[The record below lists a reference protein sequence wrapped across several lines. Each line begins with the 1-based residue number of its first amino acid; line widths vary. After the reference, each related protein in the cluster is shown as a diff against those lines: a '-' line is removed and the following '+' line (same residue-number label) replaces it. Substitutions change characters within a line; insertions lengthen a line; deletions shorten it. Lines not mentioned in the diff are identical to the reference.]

1 MDAIYKDN
9 KTELH
14 LVRANTN
21 VEFNELQKK
30 CQNICKEFPSLF
42 KRRVGCLRN
51 AKLDIK
57 FMFDA
62 KLKFCKP
69 RSVPLAL
76 QEDLNAAYDIGIK
89 RGIWKPVKFNR
100 WGTPVVPIRKVALQ
114 GRKAALRVCRDYS
127 VTVLVS

>member
-14 LVRANTN
+14 LVRANTD

-51 AKLDIK
+51 VKLDIK
-57 FMFDA
+57 FKFDA
-62 KLKFCKP
+62 KPKFCKP

-89 RGIWKPVKFNR
+89 RDIWKPVKFNR
-100 WGTPVVPIRKVALQ
+100 WGTPAVPIRKVAL
-114 GRKAALRVCRDYS
+114 
-127 VTVLVS
+127 